1 MGLGGVKY
9 NPDISEILKVIEEKR
24 GVVTQIH
31 KQLGI
36 SHTLF
41 YELIAEYP
49 QLKTALDK
57 SRLELDNILCDSAEN
72 ALLYALSQREDLG
85 SSVRSA
91 QYVLNNKGRKRGY
104 TPPTVA
110 QAPDSLK
117 PDIDRVLSGFDK
129 LHAGQ
134 PQEQSVDHSDS
145 QPVAMPVEANPDISQ

>member
-1 MGLGGVKY
+1 MGTPGVAY
-9 NPDISEILKVIEEKR
+9 QVNIPDILKVIEEKR

-36 SHTLF
+36 SHTFF
-41 YELIAEYP
+41 YELIAKYP
-49 QLKTALDK
+49 EIKKAIDEARLVLD
-57 SRLELDNILCDSAEN
+57 DTLCDAAEN
-72 ALLYALSQREDLG
+72 ALLFALSQREDLG

-134 PQEQSVDHSDS
+134 PQEQSVDHNDS
-145 QPVAMPVEANPDISQ
+145 QPVAVPVEANPDISQ